1 MSLPHCVSS
10 AALDIE
16 HGREGGHFALQKR
29 PHNLVAPNAVAHIA
43 TSQKGLACTPR
54 DPKCG
59 RFFFVFLDF
68 GQISPPAI
76 FGQPW
81 PATGGE
87 GGRGGG
93 GGVQPAQPRLG
104 TPLKSGL
111 WRPGNSDLRVR
122 VMYPR
127 RACYCFRFLPPCPS
141 LVVSTLTPSGWAFRS
156 RTHVQS
162 QCNNRKSCATGSKIR
177 SMLSCHSL
185 LH

>member
-29 PHNLVAPNAVAHIA
+29 PHNLVPPNAVAHIA

-59 RFFFVFLDF
+59 RFFCVFLDF

-81 PATGGE
+81 PQGGE

-93 GGVQPAQPRLG
+93 GRGVQPAQPRLAAARN
-104 TPLKSGL
+104 TPSTFFQFCYLCSIMPYIPSILLNHLTGKHGEDSSGMSTPKQL
-111 WRPGNSDLRVR
+111 HS
-122 VMYPR
+122 
-127 RACYCFRFLPPCPS
+127 CLPPIMAFS
-141 LVVSTLTPSGWAFRS
+141 QAEGSTRRRLWKG
-156 RTHVQS
+156 
-162 QCNNRKSCATGSKIR
+162 
-177 SMLSCHSL
+177 
-185 LH
+185 

>member
-1 MSLPHCVSS
+1 M
-10 AALDIE
+10 
-16 HGREGGHFALQKR
+16 REGGHFALQKR

-93 GGVQPAQPRLG
+93 GGGVQPAQPRLAAARN
-104 TPLKSGL
+104 TPVDGDEHQVAHRQIDGQLSELAGHANL
-111 WRPGNSDLRVR
+111 SVIAMNAAL
-122 VMYPR
+122 
-127 RACYCFRFLPPCPS
+127 LPPQPLSQPS
-141 LVVSTLTPSGWAFRS
+141 AFLEKENAKSDNFKAASSREISKGPFHGVSADHLF
-156 RTHVQS
+156 
-162 QCNNRKSCATGSKIR
+162 
-177 SMLSCHSL
+177 L
-185 LH
+185 